1 MKETLEILKQF
12 AANGD
17 NIWLQDKLD
26 LLENQITCNGNRV
39 TEVA

>member
-26 LLENQITCNGNRV
+26 LLEDQITYTLLV
-39 TEVA
+39 TVK